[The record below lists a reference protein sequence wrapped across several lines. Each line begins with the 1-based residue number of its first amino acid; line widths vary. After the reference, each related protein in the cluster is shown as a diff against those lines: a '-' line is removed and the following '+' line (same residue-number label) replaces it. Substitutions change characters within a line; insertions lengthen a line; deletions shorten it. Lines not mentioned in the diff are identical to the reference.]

1 MLIEIWPPE
10 FFPTPAVIHLNS
22 CPSVRLC
29 QVLVGCARAKLL
41 IRTYSADVESA
52 TPDALERLL
61 AWKDRRIHHEIEDES
76 TEEYKSFKPVLVDL
90 FDKGLGDD
98 NGDDGDED
106 RNDIMII

>member
-1 MLIEIWPPE
+1 M
-10 FFPTPAVIHLNS
+10 
-22 CPSVRLC
+22 
-29 QVLVGCARAKLL
+29 LVGCARAKLL

-90 FDKGLGDD
+90 LDRGLGDD
-98 NGDDGDED
+98 NENGDDGDED
-106 RNDIMII
+106 RNDDDNDNLIG